1 MHGGVLATCEVAV
14 ACFNAGMAGQRKA
27 KLESFLK
34 REIATT
40 VSQELRDPRLG
51 IITIARGEL
60 TPDFSRCTAYFTMLD
75 GGAKLARAQ
84 DALDAATPYVQR
96 AYAQHLKLRRV
107 PELRFI
113 FDEEEK
119 RRQDMFELINKAR
132 ATDPNEA
139 SSPDAE

>member
-1 MHGGVLATCEVAV
+1 M
-14 ACFNAGMAGQRKA
+14 
-27 KLESFLK
+27 K

-40 VSQELRDPRLG
+40 VAQELRDPRLG
-51 IITIARGEL
+51 IITIARVEL

-75 GGAKLARAQ
+75 TGAKLARAQ

-113 FDEEEK
+113 FDEDEK
-119 RRQDMFELINKAR
+119 RRQDMFELINQAR
-132 ATDPNEA
+132 STDPKAPPEEESEDSA
-139 SSPDAE
+139 G